1 MGCFFVQ
8 TLFLPCPVSLQG
20 PPEEAALVGAVES
33 CLLGN
38 NSGPAPAAAAA
49 DGTPSNTNGSSSSTA
64 SSSSSSF
71 LSAVVAP
78 HFAVVLKMLYDE
90 ETVTDEVG
98 TRVD

>member
-1 MGCFFVQ
+1 VGCFFVQ

-38 NSGPAPAAAAA
+38 NSGPAPAAAA